1 MALITLTTDFGLKD
15 HSVGAVKGLIYNM
28 LPKAKIVDITHLVT
42 PFGFTQAAYIL
53 KNAYKNF
60 PKETIHIIGVDS
72 EFSIKNKHLVVK
84 LNGHFFIC
92 ADNGIISMVA
102 SEIKPEK
109 IIEINSFDEKKTSF
123 AVLDIFVKTAYRI
136 AQGEKLHNIG
146 KELTNYKKLT
156 EIQPK
161 INSEKTLIKGEVIYI
176 DNYGNV
182 ISNISKSLF
191 ESTIKKRNFEIIVR
205 NYTFSKVHNQ
215 YNDIVDFSSEE
226 SNTYDATK
234 LALFNSAN
242 LLEIAVYRS
251 DLKNVGGASTLLGLG
266 YRDTICVEVKEN

>member
-15 HSVGAVKGLIYNM
+15 YSAGAVKGLIYKM
-28 LPKAKIVDITHLVT
+28 LPKATVVDITHLIT
-42 PFGFTQAAYIL
+42 PFGLTQAAYIL

-60 PKETIHIIGVDS
+60 PKGTIHIIGVDS
-72 EFSIKNKHLVVK
+72 EFSIRNKHLIVK

-92 ADNGIISMVA
+92 ANNGIISMVA
-102 SEIKPEK
+102 SETKPEK
-109 IIEINSFDEKKTSF
+109 IIEINNSDKSKTSF
-123 AVLDIFVKTAYRI
+123 PALDIFVKTAYQI
-136 AQGEKLHNIG
+136 AKGKELHDIG
-146 KELTNYKKLT
+146 KELTSYKKLT

-161 INSEKTLIKGEVIYI
+161 INSKETLIKGEVIYT

-191 ESTIKKRNFEIIVR
+191 ENTVKGREFEIIAR

-215 YNDIVDFSSEE
+215 YNNIVDFSSEE

-266 YRDTICVEVKEN
+266 YRDTICVEIKEN